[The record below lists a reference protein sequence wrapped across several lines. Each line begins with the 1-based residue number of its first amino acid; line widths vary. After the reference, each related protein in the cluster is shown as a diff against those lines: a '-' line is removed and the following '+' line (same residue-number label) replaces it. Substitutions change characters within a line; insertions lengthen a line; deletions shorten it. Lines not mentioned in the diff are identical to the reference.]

1 MRPTLAAAGAAGLA
15 AMIVAPMAPAA
26 LQNWQNVVAGTAP
39 VETNAVTAAAVN
51 VDADLEEV
59 EIWRIFL
66 VLLGLM
72 VLAESLLG
80 NRYLNIKTGSF

>member
-1 MRPTLAAAGAAGLA
+1 VL
-15 AMIVAPMAPAA
+15 VAVNPDIRESDLDLMSVQT
-26 LQNWQNVVAGTAP
+26 LQNWQNTVAGTA
-39 VETNAVTAAAVN
+39 TTDASVTASPSGLDSAI
-51 VDADLEEV
+51 EEV
-59 EIWRIFL
+59 EVWRIFL